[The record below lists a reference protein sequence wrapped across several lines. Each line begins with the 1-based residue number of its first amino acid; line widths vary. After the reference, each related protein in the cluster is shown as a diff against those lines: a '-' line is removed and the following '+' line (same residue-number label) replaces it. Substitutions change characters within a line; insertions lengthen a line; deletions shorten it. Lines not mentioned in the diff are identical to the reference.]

1 MPLFPSRFVFLTLL
15 LLLQGVSA
23 PGVTAAEEIA
33 QAEVTGQVVDE
44 HGKPVP
50 DIAIRSFAYISVD
63 QTKTNA
69 DGKFT
74 VSVDEKRLRQLAI
87 VATDTAGNRMGL
99 FNAKYKDLPK
109 QISISLEP
117 CRELPV
123 EVTDAEGSPCEA
135 AIVGALIE
143 SQAVASAVTDPA
155 GHATLRWPD
164 SYMPEMLYTCKPNVG
179 FDYRVVSTPRDPA
192 HQAEW
197 FDKPPVRLQLAPS
210 QTVAI
215 RLVDR
220 QNQPVPGVRVS
231 PWYLMKKGEPD
242 SFNLGYTPSLFTD
255 QTNQDGIATF
265 QGLPTWDV
273 LSIPFWPAAE
283 GLVRTRIEYD
293 PKQHADGLKTVVIDR
308 LVPVG
313 GTVQDAQGNPLEGAT
328 VLVRGANFTLDRPR
342 EEATTDKSGKFQF
355 SLPPDTLYAFSVRD
369 DKWASPLIEG
379 IVVQPN
385 KSIDDL
391 LLTARP
397 ATRIFGRVTIG
408 PDNQPVV
415 KQRILLTQ
423 ETQSENDFPDKP
435 LPNPENST
443 RWVAPSFQFMH
454 ATDDDGRFEFFT
466 GPGEYTLSAGTQVD
480 AAKFEVFAQ
489 SELQFNFHI
498 PRKEAG
504 PVSGM
509 VITGNSAQP
518 VANAIVEGKY
528 RAFLSRLDAR
538 FRTDE
543 QGKFSGE
550 RQLQRTVWYA
560 KSEDGKLAG
569 IVETG
574 PDDETVTIVI
584 APVASVTGRF
594 VDRETKAPMAGQKV
608 LWGRNVRRGDDDAP
622 WERAWGGSTVTDEDG
637 RFTATGLVV
646 GQEYSF
652 TFPSGKSSF
661 GRLPPFTP
669 LEPGEH
675 ALGDVSEPQ
684 RR

>member
-1 MPLFPSRFVFLTLL
+1 MRFLSLVLGVCL
-15 LLLQGVSA
+15 VSA
-23 PGVTAAEEIA
+23 ASFLLAAEPPKVVT
-33 QAEVTGQVVDE
+33 AEVTGQVVDQQ
-44 HGKPVP
+44 GKPAPGVS
-50 DIAIRSFAYISVD
+50 IRSIAYDAVAA
-63 QTKTNA
+63 TKTDV
-69 DGKFT
+69 DGNFT
-74 VSVDEKRLRQLAI
+74 VDVDEKRLRQLAI

-99 FNAKYKDLPK
+99 FNANYKDLPK
-109 QISISLEP
+109 QISISLET
-117 CRELPV
+117 CSELPV
-123 EVTDAEGSPCEA
+123 EVTDADGTPCEA

-143 SQAVASAVTDPA
+143 SRAVATAVTDTQ
-155 GHATLRWPD
+155 GNATLRWPA
-164 SYMPEMLYTCKPNVG
+164 SYTPEMLYTCKPQVG

-197 FDKPPVRLQLAPS
+197 FEKPPVRLQLAPA

-220 QNQPVPGVRVS
+220 QNQPVPGVRVY

-242 SFNLGYTPSLFTD
+242 SFNLGYTPWFFTD

-265 QGLPTWDV
+265 QGLPTWNV

-283 GLVRTRIEYD
+283 GFVRTRIEYD
-293 PKQHADGLKTVVIDR
+293 LKQHPDGLKTVVIDR

-313 GTVQDAQGNPLEGAT
+313 GVVQDIKGNPLEGAT
-328 VLVRGANFTLDRPR
+328 VLARGANFTHDRPR
-342 EEATTDKSGKFQF
+342 DETTTDKSGKFQF
-355 SLPPDTLYAFSVRD
+355 SLPPDTLYAFAVQD
-369 DKWASPLIEG
+369 EKWGSPLIEG

-385 KSIDDL
+385 EPIDDL
-391 LLTARP
+391 LLTART
-397 ATRIFGRVTIG
+397 ATRISGRVTIG
-408 PDNQPVV
+408 PDNEPVI
-415 KQRILLTQ
+415 KQRIMLTQ
-423 ETQSENDFPDKP
+423 ETQSASDFPDKP
-435 LPNPENST
+435 LPNPDEST
-443 RWVAPSFQFMH
+443 YWVAPSFQFMQS
-454 ATDDDGRFEFFT
+454 TDDDGRFEFFT
-466 GPGEYTLSAGTQVD
+466 GPGKYTLSAGTQVD

-489 SELQFNFHI
+489 PELQFNFHI

-504 PVSGM
+504 PVSGQ
-509 VITGNSAQP
+509 VVTGDPAQP
-518 VANAIVEGKY
+518 VANSIVEGKY
-528 RAFLSRLDAR
+528 RAFLSRIDAR

-543 QGKFSGE
+543 QGQFSGE

-574 PDDETVTIVI
+574 PDDKTVTIPI

-594 VDRETKAPMAGQKV
+594 VDRETKAPKAGQKV

-622 WERAWGGSTVTDEDG
+622 WERSWGGSTVTDEDG

-652 TFPSGKSSF
+652 TYPSGKSSF

-675 ALGDVSEPQ
+675 ALGDLSPPP